1 MLRLRS
7 DQQVR
12 ASFTFLDRKGN
23 KTSAESVRLESS
35 DPDVAKVVTNDD
47 GSFTIVAGHTGVAQL
62 NFSADAKL
70 GDGEKIITGSDVI
83 EVVPGEAA
91 VLKVTLGEPE
101 DQPEDVPVP
110 PAPTT
115 PVEPAP
121 TTPVEPTD
129 PAPTDPEV
137 PVDPAPTTPVA

>member
-12 ASFTFLDRKGN
+12 AAFTFQDKKGN

-35 DPDVAKVVTNDD
+35 DPEVAKVITNDD
-47 GSFTIVAGHTGVAQL
+47 GSFTIVAGQTGVAQL

-70 GDGEKIITGSDVI
+70 GEGEKIITGSDVI

-91 VLKVTLGEPE
+91 VLKLTLGEPE
-101 DQPEDVPVP
+101 DQPENVPVD

-121 TTPVEPTD
+121 TTPTEPTD
-129 PAPTDPEV
+129 PVD
-137 PVDPAPTTPVA
+137 PVDPAPTTPVG

>member
-12 ASFTFLDRKGN
+12 ASFTFLDKKGN
-23 KTSAESVRLESS
+23 KTTAESVRLESS
-35 DPDVAKVVTNDD
+35 DPDVAKVVDNDD

-70 GDGEKIITGSDVI
+70 GEGEKIITGSDVI

-101 DQPEDVPVP
+101 DQPDDVPVP

-115 PVEPAP
+115 PVDPAT
-121 TTPVEPTD
+121 TTPVEPD

-137 PVDPAPTTPVA
+137 PVDPAPTTPVG

>member
-12 ASFTFLDRKGN
+12 AGFSFQDKKGN
-23 KTSAESVRLESS
+23 KTTAESVRLESS

-47 GSFTIVAGHTGVAQL
+47 GSFTIVAGQTGVAQL
-62 NFSADAKL
+62 NFSADAKI
-70 GDGEKIITGSDVI
+70 GEGERIITGSDVI

-91 VLKVTLGEPE
+91 VLKLTLGEPE
-101 DQPEDVPVP
+101 DQPEEVPVP

-115 PVEPAP
+115 PTEPEPVDPAP
-121 TTPVEPTD
+121 TTPTEPVD
-129 PAPTDPEV
+129 PA
-137 PVDPAPTTPVA
+137 PVDPAPTTPVG